1 MGRNDNEVDYSASKR
16 LHMIT
21 YRDVSP
27 GNHYGMS
34 DKTALSYMKM
44 RTELSGS
51 GPMAGD

>member
-1 MGRNDNEVDYSASKR
+1 MWAGTIRGGLFGIKEV
-16 LHMIT
+16 HMRT

-34 DKTALSYMKM
+34 DKRRCAYMKM